1 MFMRA
6 FAPSPRKEKT
16 SNMSNEIPQG
26 YKKNAKGNLVPLE
39 NVSAMDQLRD
49 EVVLQIM
56 ADVEAHSI
64 RTSDLKRS
72 IFNRFDTFLELAQ
85 QDHNVTLGGD
95 KGNVTIHSFDGS
107 YRVVRAVDDRVVFN
121 EGITIGREKVLEC
134 IKKWSEGSNQ
144 SLVAIANNAFEVDK
158 NGHLSASKI
167 FSLLS
172 YQIDDPDWQQAM
184 DAIRSSIQVVDT
196 KTYIRFYKRD
206 ALGKYQQIPLNGGN

>member
-1 MFMRA
+1 MM
-6 FAPSPRKEKT
+6 
-16 SNMSNEIPQG
+16 NNNEIPQG

-49 EVVLQIM
+49 EVVREMIATVEEHSLKTSELIRDLFARFSGFLQ
-56 ADVEAHSI
+56 
-64 RTSDLKRS
+64 
-72 IFNRFDTFLELAQ
+72 LAE
-85 QDHNVTLGGD
+85 QDHNVVLGGN
-95 KGNVTIHSFDGS
+95 KGNVTIHSFDGQ
-107 YRVVRAVDDRVVFN
+107 YRIVRAVDDRVVFN

-172 YQIDDPDWQQAM
+172 YQIDDPDWLSAM
-184 DAIRSSIQVVDT
+184 EAIKSSIQVVDT

-206 ALGKYQQIPLNGGN
+206 ALGKYQQIPLDGGR